1 MHMRIPSSSLQWQSY
16 LAGYHLHMPC
26 RQSSKHFHFRELK
39 VIPFFRYSVF
49 SSIPQRWAW
58 LEVQVYQLV
67 VAECM
72 RYAQLQTQRMSQGAQ
87 HKLTQQEVI
96 SDPGA
101 DPEK

>member
-1 MHMRIPSSSLQWQSY
+1 M
-16 LAGYHLHMPC
+16 A
-26 RQSSKHFHFRELK
+26 ELSRW
-39 VIPFFRYSVF
+39 IPFAHAMSAKFKAFSFPGIKSYSILPLFRV